1 MNSYNEAQ
9 ERIPSQKEKMINL
22 LKEAGENGVTN
33 IELSKISLRYN
44 ARISELIM
52 SGYIIEN
59 TQVKKGVYKYVLK
72 GFKSDVKSYL
82 HAADE
87 ILMIVENGYKDRIS
101 SAELKNLLEEKDFTI
116 TRKANWYKNNLR
128 KIN

>member
-1 MNSYNEAQ
+1 MFSYNEAQ
-9 ERIPSQKEKMINL
+9 TRIPSQKEKIINM

-72 GFKSDVKSYL
+72 GIKSNVKSYL
-82 HAADE
+82 HATDE
-87 ILMIVENGYKDRIS
+87 ILMIVENDYKDRIS

>member
-1 MNSYNEAQ
+1 
-9 ERIPSQKEKMINL
+9 
-22 LKEAGENGVTN
+22 
-33 IELSKISLRYN
+33 
-44 ARISELIM
+44 M

-59 TQVKKGVYKYVLK
+59 TQVKGVYKYVLK
-72 GFKSDVKSYL
+72 GIKSNVKSYL
-82 HAADE
+82 HATDE
-87 ILMIVENGYKDRIS
+87 ILMIVENDYKDRIS